1 MMALMTA
8 VMSVIE
14 SRAIPL
20 TRKEVVEISFA
31 AQLQNIDNV
40 FSAVSDRDFTI
51 TDQEMDTTVAKVT
64 TREIQKIDTPFNDY
78 FTKVDMPDAY
88 RVDARSF
95 IERPFFVDEVVFS
108 DTDTRYK
115 FLNANV
121 KFLPG
126 DIARSN
132 PSLLNMFK
140 MASYGRPDL
149 TLSIS
154 MAGTITHAGVVL
166 VGILPPLPI
175 YVSNAF
181 PSFNKRLIN
190 TLLSG
195 PHAYLHANEATSVAL
210 KVPWYCNTDMAT
222 TDMETTSGYVPT
234 LDITETNG
242 NYGTI
247 VYMVLNPLQPSTG
260 STKSLKIVVEACF
273 KNFDLAV
280 PTPRFVTWNAQMQ
293 PAVRKLS
300 KREMYNPTY
309 EDFDRLA
316 KEHGITE
323 WKRMSLPRK
332 VRFMR
337 TIRKYL
343 PFISGALSLSAI
355 FVRVLF
361 MIISGDDPMILTDE
375 VDMDPTPVLLPI
387 DKVMRVASTVQEMTP
402 QSGILKEVYSGVS
415 GAATGLLDSAAAGVK
430 TVFGDAIDT
439 GRKWIRDYTGLHNPN
454 VPNIQERVI
463 NTQTNFVNNVD
474 APQFFE
480 KLDPYADF
488 NRIVKEPIFGSD
500 VDEMAISHIVA
511 KKQFIGSFKL
521 NINDGTGKMLWS
533 RPISP
538 FQGGIG
544 NQDGGVVC
552 ANNLELLHSFS
563 RGWRGGLKLTLQS
576 VMNNKQQCKLRVIKM
591 YNPSAKAVGA
601 YPAYSSIV
609 NAPTHLLEFTQGGQ
623 EHVIDLP
630 YLCRN
635 DITPCGA
642 NMDFEAL
649 FHGIYYVYVAQPL
662 VVSDS
667 SPIEVEFNVFISGD
681 KNLTFYGYTTA
692 ATYTSAYGVFPLPSS
707 AFREGSARMI
717 SSPRTQIIQPIQFF
731 KTAHNKDLFTQMA
744 FSKIFSVKNSK
755 DQWDQQTLDQY
766 KAFYDLTD
774 TQVRWQLA
782 NEKYVKLQE
791 ILGTKFQST
800 IDSWQY
806 NAIGLC
812 TKADIGGLSE
822 DVRSKIVLLLGN
834 ANFQAQASIRVMN
847 EPQKQQNVTRMDD
860 QSLNLGHM
868 NRLMPTL
875 DIRPFIRRMYK
886 TQTFSFQ
893 QAPDTY
899 STTAL
904 PLAGFIGEDPSF
916 ASYSPIETFSRMYY
930 GKTTGFK
937 FRIAVSLDK
946 IMDDTVKDVSQL
958 PLRVYYLPQ
967 NLNSFTPTRTI
978 LGAAPS
984 PIAIPSGL
992 VTSKGVPLPF
1002 QIVEKESNGSRA
1014 VYEFSIPDTSF
1025 YKFMGGP
1032 NKFYPLTSGA
1042 ILPTLSQSDF
1052 GNLLISIE
1060 NISSQYTA
1068 VASLEFFVGLTDES
1082 RFGYHVMAPPFLVSK
1097 EESLYL
1103 GTNDNSTTPP
1113 LSALN
1118 PFIYRGGFL

>member
-1 MMALMTA
+1 M
-8 VMSVIE
+8 E
-14 SRAIPL
+14 
-20 TRKEVVEISFA
+20 
-31 AQLQNIDNV
+31 
-40 FSAVSDRDFTI
+40 
-51 TDQEMDTTVAKVT
+51 TTVAKVT

-78 FTKVDMPDAY
+78 FTKIDMPDAF

-115 FLNANV
+115 FLNPNV

-149 TLSIS
+149 VLSIS

-166 VGILPPLPI
+166 VGILPPLPT

-181 PSFNKRLIN
+181 PTFNKRLIN
-190 TLLSG
+190 TLLTG
-195 PHAYLHANEATSVAL
+195 PHAFLHANEATSIAL

-222 TDMETTSGYVPT
+222 TDMETTPGYVPT

-293 PAVRKLS
+293 TKKLS
-300 KREMYNPTY
+300 KRVIYNPTY
-309 EDFDRLA
+309 DDFDRLA
-316 KEHGITE
+316 EEHGITE
-323 WKRMSLPRK
+323 WRRMTLPRR
-332 VRFMR
+332 VRFMKAV
-337 TIRKYL
+337 RKYL
-343 PFISGALSLSAI
+343 PFVSGALSLSAVFI
-355 FVRVLF
+355 RVLF
-361 MIISGDDPMILTDE
+361 MIISGDDPTILPDSM
-375 VDMDPTPVLLPI
+375 DMDPTPILRPI
-387 DKVMRVASTVQEMTP
+387 DRIVRVTDTIDDMQP
-402 QSGILKEVYSGVS
+402 QSGMLKEVYSGVS
-415 GAATGLLDSAAAGVK
+415 SAATGLLDSAAAGVK
-430 TVFGDAIDT
+430 TVFGDAIDA

-454 VPNIQERVI
+454 VPNVQERVI
-463 NTQTNFVNNVD
+463 NTQTNFINNVD

-511 KKQFIGSFKL
+511 KKQFVGSFKL

-538 FQGGIG
+538 FQGGIN
-544 NQDGGVVC
+544 NQDGGILC

-591 YNPSAKAVGA
+591 YNPSVKAASA

-667 SPIEVEFNVFISGD
+667 SPTEIEFNVYLSGD
-681 KNLTFYGYTTA
+681 TNLTFYGYTTA
-692 ATYTSAYGVFPLPSS
+692 STYFGAYGVFPLPSS
-707 AFREGSARMI
+707 ALRESAPRMV
-717 SSPRTQIIQPIQFF
+717 SFPRTQIIQPVQFF
-731 KTAHNKDLFTQMA
+731 KTAHNKDLFTQLA

-755 DQWDQQTLDQY
+755 EEWDTKTMEQY
-766 KAFYDLTD
+766 QKFCDLND
-774 TQVRWQLA
+774 TKVRFQLA
-782 NEKYVKLQE
+782 NEKYNKLKE
-791 ILGTKFQST
+791 ILGTQFNEV
-800 IDSWQY
+800 INSWSY
-806 NAIGLC
+806 NAVGLC
-812 TKADIGGLSE
+812 LKANIGGLS
-822 DVRSKIVLLLGN
+822 DDIRSRIVLLLGN
-834 ANFQAQASIRVMN
+834 TNLQAQSSIRVMN
-847 EPQKQQNVTRMDD
+847 EPQKQHNVTRMEDKD
-860 QSLNLGHM
+860 LQLGHM

-886 TQTFSFQ
+886 SQTYPFIQ
-893 QAPDTY
+893 DADTY
-899 STTAL
+899 STTAI
-904 PLAGFIGEDPSF
+904 PLSSFIGEDPSES
-916 ASYSPIETFSRMYY
+916 SYTPIDTFSRMYY
-930 GKTTGFK
+930 GKTVGFK
-937 FRIAVSLDK
+937 FRLAVSLDK
-946 IMDDTVKDVSQL
+946 ILNETVEDVSQL

-967 NLNSFTPTRTI
+967 NLNSFTPTRTV
-978 LGAAPS
+978 LGATPAPN
-984 PIAIPSGL
+984 AIPSGL
-992 VTSKGVPLPF
+992 TASKGIPLPF

-1014 VYEFSIPDTSF
+1014 VYEFTIPDTSF

-1032 NKFYPLTSGA
+1032 NKFYPPTAGVV
-1042 ILPTLSQSDF
+1042 LPVLSQADF
-1052 GNLLISIE
+1052 GSLLISIE
-1060 NISSQYTA
+1060 NITSSKTA
-1068 VASLEFFVGLTDES
+1068 IASLEFFVGLTDES
-1082 RFGYHVMAPPFLVSK
+1082 RFGYHVMAPAFLVNK

-1103 GTNDNSTTPP
+1103 GTNSNTSTPP
-1113 LSALN
+1113 LSTLN
-1118 PFIYRGGFL
+1118 PYIYRGGFL